1 VRTIELAPGETY
13 SVELD
18 LSAPR
23 WHVLAGGKPV
33 EIGALPGLAQFRI
46 EYRAPASAAGNSLWR
61 GRMASQAF
69 NASGVI
75 D

>member
-1 VRTIELAPGETY
+1 
-13 SVELD
+13 
-18 LSAPR
+18 
-23 WHVLAGGKPV
+23 VLAGGKPV